1 MSRKGKEKV
10 NYKLL
15 DVEDKIKEHKDY
27 ATLIKQSNTIISK
40 IDNDKKLSDSELR
53 LVKRVG
59 LGLDNEKSEI
69 HAKSILESFRD
80 DEQSALENKKLLAS
94 AYKERNGILN
104 EENKSKIVDSN
115 KSNFVQ
121 DSSNITGETEPFDF
135 MDLDG

>member
-27 ATLIKQSNTIISK
+27 ATLIKQSNTIIYK

-59 LGLDNEKSEI
+59 LGLDN
-69 HAKSILESFRD
+69 
-80 DEQSALENKKLLAS
+80 
-94 AYKERNGILN
+94 
-104 EENKSKIVDSN
+104 
-115 KSNFVQ
+115 
-121 DSSNITGETEPFDF
+121 
-135 MDLDG
+135 